1 MEIINLNDWFQEIWR
16 QKSSYFIQCFKNV
29 FQKKNGIVN
38 QTPTDFFIHI
48 GSQAVQRWLLRSWSL
63 VSCMP
68 QAAEFF
74 PYQNKKWKN

>member
-48 GSQAVQRWLLRSWSL
+48 GSQAVQR
-63 VSCMP
+63 
-68 QAAEFF
+68 
-74 PYQNKKWKN
+74 